1 MKEWSQLTNCE
12 IAELD
17 RRLPLIIPVGL
28 IEAHGAHLPVSVDVA
43 TAGYFSR
50 RIAENTGAVLLPV
63 IPYGFADEMA
73 GYPGTLGVRAETLM
87 AVIED
92 LSCALCGHGFTRQI
106 FLSGHGANKAVVEL
120 AFWRVWKKHPGLRA
134 ACWNYWTEAGL
145 STIHHADKGETE
157 IAMAV
162 GLPVQM
168 EKAAKFHVK
177 KPWYKIRSRSEL
189 DPASGGINGDPSAAS
204 AQEGAKMHDIVID
217 LLSKKVSEI
226 IAFET
231 REPIL

>member
-1 MKEWSQLTNCE
+1 MKEWNQLTNCE

-43 TAGYFSR
+43 TAEYFSR
-50 RIAENTGAVLLPV
+50 RIAEKSGAILMPA
-63 IPYGFADEMA
+63 IAYGFADEMA
-73 GYPGTLGVRAETLM
+73 GYPGTLGVRAQTLM

-92 LSCALCGHGFTRQI
+92 LSCALCRHGFIRQI
-106 FLSGHGANKAVVEL
+106 FLSGHGANKNVVEL
-120 AFWRVWKKHPGLRA
+120 AFWRIWEKHPDLRA
-134 ACWNYWTEAGL
+134 VCWNYWTEAGL

-162 GLPVQM
+162 GLSAQM
-168 EKAAKFHVK
+168 EKAAPFHVK

-189 DPASGGINGDPSAAS
+189 DPASGGINGDPTAAS
-204 AQEGAKMHDIVID
+204 PEEGNRMRELVID

-226 IAFET
+226 IASET
-231 REPIL
+231 REPNT